1 MVDLADSAAEAT
13 FRKVVRDFIAEHGE
27 KGRYM
32 GAGEGTGDEPDWKE
46 RQRPWRE
53 ALVSRGWIAPAWP
66 KEWGGAS
73 LSYSEQ
79 FVLKQELAEAGLQNT
94 GGLGVDHLG
103 PTLMVHGTEE
113 QKRAHLSGILSGDVF
128 WCQGWSEPGA
138 GSDLAALQTRA
149 VRDGDDYVINGQ
161 KIWTSG
167 AHRADWIFLL
177 TRTDP
182 DAPKHRGITLLMMN
196 MKQPGVQVRPLINM
210 GNTHGF
216 NEVFFE
222 DARTPVQNRIGEEN
236 RGWYVGLTL
245 TDFERSSIGSN
256 VTAQRRLRE
265 TRELAKR
272 SPANQVQGRASATW
286 RLAFADRWMEAE
298 VSKLFAYR
306 VVTMQNA
313 GRVPNY
319 EGSMAKVFLAE
330 INQHVARTG
339 LQLYGLYGTMWDH
352 DREEA
357 DKGMAAERYLSA
369 VSSTIAGGTSE
380 IQRNI
385 IATRGL
391 GLPRG

>member
-1 MVDLADSAAEAT
+1 MVDLADNAEEAA
-13 FRKVVRDFIAEHGE
+13 FRKVVGAFLAEHGE

-32 GAGEGTGDEPDWKE
+32 GAGEETGDEPDWRE

-53 ALVSRGWIAPAWP
+53 ALVARGWIAPAWP

-73 LSYSEQ
+73 LSVRQQ
-79 FVLKQELAEAGLQNT
+79 FILNQELAEAGLQNT
-94 GGLGVDHLG
+94 GGLGVSFFG
-103 PTLMVHGTEE
+103 PTLLVHGTEE
-113 QKRAHLSGILSGDVF
+113 QKREHLSRILSGEIM

-138 GSDLAALQTRA
+138 GSDLASVQTRA

-167 AHRADWIFLL
+167 AHRADMMYLL

-182 DAPKHRGITLLMMN
+182 DAPKHRGISLLILN

-210 GNTHGF
+210 ANTHGF

-222 DARTPVQNRIGEEN
+222 DARTPIKNRVGEEN
-236 RGWYVGLTL
+236 RGWYVGMTL

-256 VTAQRRLRE
+256 VGVQRQLRE
-265 TRELAKR
+265 IRALATGSPVDRVRGRE
-272 SPANQVQGRASATW
+272 SHQW
-286 RLAFADRWMEAE
+286 RMAYADCWIEAD
-298 VSKLFAYR
+298 VSRLFAFR
-306 VVTMQNA
+306 IVSMQNA

-319 EGSMAKVFLAE
+319 EGSMAKVFLSE
-330 INQHVARTG
+330 INQRVARMALKLNG
-339 LQLYGLYGTMWDH
+339 LFGNLWDAK
-352 DREEA
+352 REEA
-357 DKGMAAERYLSA
+357 DAGRAVARYLST
-369 VSSTIAGGTSE
+369 VSSTIGGGTSE